1 MKNKVIVQVIF
12 ALIQDSSEEE
22 SDSPLP
28 ELSNKAKNNK
38 AKTQPPAKVAKKA
51 QKQDESDED
60 TPVQPKVKATKAPR
74 KGSKASVEEDKSVPA
89 KAALR
94 KAS

>member
-28 ELSNKAKNNK
+28 ELNKKANKNKVKN
-38 AKTQPPAKVAKKA
+38 QPPAKPAKKA
-51 QKQDESDED
+51 QKQDESD
-60 TPVQPKVKATKAPR
+60 
-74 KGSKASVEEDKSVPA
+74 
-89 KAALR
+89 
-94 KAS
+94 